1 MLLNASSFYV
11 SLSPKTLKHN
21 MSTRLRALSK
31 ATDSKGN
38 PVSRSYPCVDQVSRW
53 FEGTLVS
60 GFYPNRNSRFYLFFV
75 LFPTRNVMLTSVLH
89 VKVSGGGPDPVY
101 KKPQQALW
109 ELIFLFFFYVLFY
122 IR

>member
-38 PVSRSYPCVDQVSRW
+38 PVSRSYPCVDQVSSW

-60 GFYPNRNSRFYLFFV
+60 GFYPNRNSRFYLFFCV
-75 LFPTRNVMLTSVLH
+75 VSNSKCHAYFSVACQ
-89 VKVSGGGPDPVY
+89 G
-101 KKPQQALW
+101 
-109 ELIFLFFFYVLFY
+109 
-122 IR
+122 IRWRS